1 MDNIEFLQASNGSG
15 EPPRASV
22 TVTRSIAATT
32 LTVDAVTNWPP
43 FFVATSGVLNTETG
57 ILDPAT
63 VKVFRGHIQSGA
75 IEIDA
80 FAPGYSDAGNA
91 VGDIVVLKPN
101 TLWADIIAEGLI
113 ETKNRLGGANPV
125 KFVVS
130 ATEPAAEA
138 GITIIWFEPL

>member
-1 MDNIEFLQASNGSG
+1 MEEIEYLQASNGSG

-22 TVTRSIAATT
+22 TVARSPGATT

-57 ILDPAT
+57 ILNPAT
-63 VKVFRGHIQSGA
+63 VRVFKGHLQSGA

-80 FAPGYSDAGNA
+80 FAPGYVDDGNA

-101 TLWADIIAEGLI
+101 TKWADIVSDGLAEASD
-113 ETKNRLGGANPV
+113 RLGGDSPV
-125 KFVVS
+125 KFVVN
-130 ATEPAAEA
+130 AVEPPAEA
-138 GITIIWFEPL
+138 GKTIIWFEPL